1 MEKELNPEYGRRG
14 APRNAGSAAVSVR
27 AVATAVFLTLLAARA
42 ALCAPPSA
50 KKTIPASHPAV
61 RYIGRF
67 DKRHPKHVRFD
78 WPGVAVETRFEGSSC
93 GVLLIG
99 DGGLYDVYVDG
110 ALTVLRFD
118 TTEAARQLASGLA
131 DSAHSLMIVKRSEG
145 LRGQTVTLKGFY
157 VDSGK
162 TLLPPLG
169 GMPSRRIEFVGGSN
183 LLGFGIEADTV
194 WCDTPA
200 NYSNASLSFG
210 AVTAKE
216 TGAEY
221 RVLAVSGKGLVRN
234 WRSPF
239 IAAARPFG
247 PLYRLTVM
255 NDPTATHNFRS
266 WVPQVVAICFG
277 TNDFSTRPYPTK
289 ELFVENYKKFLD
301 DVWRRYPKA
310 KIVCVTSAREPAR
323 TYVRELVELE
333 RESGKNDRIHF
344 YSFADVPKRMCGCD
358 WHPNVKAHEKI
369 GRELAEIVEPLF

>member
-1 MEKELNPEYGRRG
+1 MPAPHRVNSASG
-14 APRNAGSAAVSVR
+14 AVIAAV
-27 AVATAVFLTLLAARA
+27 LLALTAAHA
-42 ALCAPPSA
+42 ALCATPP
-50 KKTIPASHPAV
+50 KTLIRASHPAV
-61 RYIGRF
+61 RYTGRF
-67 DKRHPKHVRFD
+67 DKRHPRHVRFD

-118 TTEAARQLASGLA
+118 TAETAHRLASGLA
-131 DSAHSLMIVKRSEG
+131 DSVHSLRIVKRAEG
-145 LRGQTVTLKGFY
+145 LRGQAVTLKGFY

-169 GMPSRRIEFVGGSN
+169 AVPARRIEFVGGSN
-183 LLGFGIEADTV
+183 LLGFGAEADTV

-200 NYSNASLSFG
+200 NYSNAALSFG
-210 AVTAKE
+210 AAAAKE

-239 IAAARPFG
+239 MAATRPFG
-247 PLYRLTVM
+247 PLYRLTVK
-255 NDPTATHNFRS
+255 NDPTAAHNFKS
-266 WVPQVVAICFG
+266 WVPQVVVTCFG

-301 DVWRRYPKA
+301 GVWRRYPTA
-310 KIVCVTSAREPAR
+310 KIVCVTSAREPVR
-323 TYVRELVELE
+323 TYVREMVELE
-333 RESGKNDRIHF
+333 RESGKGGRIHF

-369 GRELAEIVEPLF
+369 GRELAEILEPLF